1 MLEYK
6 MKDLTLCIAC
16 VILGILLAMMFKQAC
31 GCKQVVEGFD
41 PNSIEDV
48 VECVKNDTDHPNL
61 GAKDTIMNVYRDRKQ
76 YDPQLVEQ
84 IILGGTPPISE
95 VLGCQ

>member
-1 MLEYK
+1 

-16 VILGILLAMMFKQAC
+16 VILGILLSMMFKQAC

-48 VECVKNDTDHPNL
+48 VECVRNDTDHPDLNTVKNMVL
-61 GAKDTIMNVYRDRKQ
+61 DVYKRRNEIGSQ
-76 YDPQLVEQ
+76 AAVEQ
-84 IILGGTPPISE
+84 VILRGSPTISE
-95 VLGCQ
+95 ALGCQ